1 MNKQELA
8 ETRIL
13 AKRMYNGLVSWND
26 LTEYQAVL
34 LKDFIESNGKPITYE
49 RVEHQCRDSM

>member
-13 AKRMYNGLVSWND
+13 AKRMYEGLISWSD
-26 LTEYQAVL
+26 LTEYQTVL
-34 LKDFIESNGKPITYE
+34 LKDFIDSNGEPITYE
-49 RVEHQCRDSM
+49 RVEHQEKASM